1 MAWEVSI
8 VSVTQD
14 ATDGVARVVFSLT
27 DGVETVEK
35 TERISDVL
43 RIREI
48 ARLHVEHMEAK
59 ARLKAEIASPT
70 TGVVSFTPP
79 PPTAEQVDFSAFQNK
94 LNKYRQM
101 KKAFDLGLE
110 TQAEV
115 DTAHAALVTAY
126 RRKHLDLL

>member
-14 ATDGVARVVFSLT
+14 ATEGVAQVTFALT
-27 DGVETVEK
+27 DGVDRVEK
-35 TERISDVL
+35 TERVSDIS
-43 RIREI
+43 RIKEL
-48 ARLHVEHMEAK
+48 ARLHVERMEERD
-59 ARLKAEIASPT
+59 RLKAEIASPT
-70 TGVVSFTPP
+70 TGVVSFAPP
-79 PPTAEQVDFSAFQNK
+79 PPTAEQVEFAAFQNK
-94 LNKYRQM
+94 LNKYRQL